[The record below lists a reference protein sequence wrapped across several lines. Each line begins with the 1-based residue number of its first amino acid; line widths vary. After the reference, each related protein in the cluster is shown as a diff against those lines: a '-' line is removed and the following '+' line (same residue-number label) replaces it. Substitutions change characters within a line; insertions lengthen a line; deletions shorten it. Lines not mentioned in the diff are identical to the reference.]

1 MMHPVPDWNRWYNHC
16 DTLDWNYMAVNFLVT
31 KCTPLVTVGKTL
43 RLGTRPR
50 GRVPNGEIPRK
61 TVELISSVKISTG
74 FAKDRH
80 SEVAKAIQLDD
91 GKEVPP

>member
-1 MMHPVPDWNRWYNHC
+1 
-16 DTLDWNYMAVNFLVT
+16 MAVNFLVT

-61 TVELISSVKISTG
+61 TVELIFSVKISTG

-91 GKEVPP
+91 GKEVPPSKQSSK